1 MKIGLKLKPFGIL
14 ASIDILV
21 SVRKLFKEMSMSF
34 SDFYR
39 VNSFQY
45 RSPPTKHGRN
55 YNTIDIYPLQFDTVE
70 KLHNRRL
77 LKLQLAIYYIADSRG
92 VIGKNVTTTTSHIGE
107 NFINKLL
114 PFGRNGLVCL
124 AHVQN

>member
-1 MKIGLKLKPFGIL
+1 MTFIVSIVFDTDLLPLYMGGITQDIHPLK
-14 ASIDILV
+14 
-21 SVRKLFKEMSMSF
+21 
-34 SDFYR
+34 
-39 VNSFQY
+39 
-45 RSPPTKHGRN
+45 
-55 YNTIDIYPLQFDTVE
+55 FDTVE
-70 KLHNRRL
+70 KLHNRIL